1 MDVGAR
7 RFRDRALGLR
17 QTDSTRVNPMPRRP
31 REDQGDAVYHVMNR
45 AVRGTTLFV
54 THEDYGIFENSL
66 LQAAQRVPVRL
77 IAYCA
82 MPNHWHLVVW
92 TTESDQ
98 LRRFMHRLTGLHAQ
112 RWHSSS
118 HSAGTGAVYQGR
130 YKSVRIADDRGLFR
144 ACRYVERNALRAGL
158 VERAEHWRWGS
169 LWRRCNDCDRGVLQ
183 PGPVPMPSHW
193 VQFVNAE

>member
-1 MDVGAR
+1 MDVEGRHSGGQA
-7 RFRDRALGLR
+7 FRLPR
-17 QTDSTRVNPMPRRP
+17 TDSTWLNPMPRRP
-31 REDQGDAVYHVMNR
+31 REDDGGAIYHVMNR

-54 THEDYGIFENSL
+54 TYEDYGIFENAL
-66 LQAAQRVPVRL
+66 LQSVHRVPVRL

-92 TTESDQ
+92 TTKSDQ

-112 RWHSSS
+112 RWHSSRNT
-118 HSAGTGAVYQGR
+118 AGTGAVYQGR

-144 ACRYVERNALRAGL
+144 ACRYVERNALKAGF
-158 VERAEHWRWGS
+158 VARAEHWRWGS

-183 PGPVPMPSHW
+183 PGPIPMPPQW
-193 VQFVNAE
+193 VEFVNAE